1 MDQRLIDA
9 NKIEYENIYV
19 YPTDNRN
26 YRECVGRS
34 AKIREAETV
43 LTIPENPTNGDMIK
57 VLFPNAEIFRREE
70 YGYQYV
76 FVTIQD
82 MGNSWKIRGEW
93 WDAPYRKEG

>member
-1 MDQRLIDA
+1 MENKLIDA
-9 NKIEYENIYV
+9 NTTMTCFYH
-19 YPTDNRN
+19 PR
-26 YRECVGRS
+26 
-34 AKIREAETV
+34 
-43 LTIPENPTNGDMIK
+43 NPTNGDMIK
-57 VLFPNAEIFRREE
+57 VLFPNAEIFRRDE